1 MATQILC
8 NSAVSDRKR
17 LTSEDRRAQ
26 LEDAA
31 LACMAQGGITH
42 FTIDKVCARAGV
54 SRGLITHHFG
64 SKDGLL
70 AAVYARMYA
79 GMLVAIEESI
89 SGQPRIVTLVEAM
102 VSPAQFA
109 PDTLNIWL
117 TLWGEIAT
125 NPTLRTEHRRQY
137 ATYRSDVV
145 AAVQELAS
153 QRNRMVDADALA
165 LSLICLIDGLG
176 LQRCIDPAVLDAG
189 QARKACYDL
198 LEPALGPLRP
208 DI

>member
-1 MATQILC
+1 
-8 NSAVSDRKR
+8 VSDRKR
-17 LTSEDRRAQ
+17 LTSGDRRAQ

-31 LACMAQGGITH
+31 LACMAQGGIGH

-70 AAVYARMYA
+70 AAVYARMYGA
-79 GMLVAIEESI
+79 MLVAIEERVA
-89 SGQPRIVTLVEAM
+89 GQPRIVTLIEAM
-102 VSPAQFA
+102 MSPAQFA

-125 NPTLRTEHRRQY
+125 NPVLRDEHRRQY
-137 ATYRSDVV
+137 ATYRADVATALQEV
-145 AAVQELAS
+145 AHARGLT
-153 QRNRMVDADALA
+153 VDADALA

-176 LQRCIDPAVLDAG
+176 LQRCIDPAALDTK
-189 QARKACYDL
+189 QARDACYAV
-198 LEPALGPLRP
+198 LETVLGVLR
-208 DI
+208 

>member
-1 MATQILC
+1 MVTRTPR
-8 NSAVSDRKR
+8 NSPVSDRKR
-17 LTSEDRRAQ
+17 LTSGDRRTQ

-79 GMLVAIEESI
+79 GMLTATRETIA
-89 SGQPRIVTLVEAM
+89 GQPRVVTLVEAM

-125 NPTLRTEHRRQY
+125 NPTLRAEHRRQY
-137 ATYRSDVV
+137 ATYRADVV
-145 AAVQELAS
+145 AAVQELAIA
-153 QRNRMVDADALA
+153 RNRRVDAGALS

-176 LQRCIDPAVLDAG
+176 LQRCIDPAVLNAG
-189 QARKACYDL
+189 DARKTCYDL
-198 LEPALGPLRP
+198 LEAALGPLRP
-208 DI
+208 PQ